1 MDQNGYT
8 KESQKS
14 CDGRDL
20 LQDTK
25 GAAVCGLQNTTFYTK
40 KKKKKIIII
49 IIFKNQNGISEKME
63 RQLAGSKKLY
73 LSMGGRL
80 ILLKI
85 TLSNLPTY

>member
-1 MDQNGYT
+1 MAIQRRARRAVMEEIYCRTPKEQRCVGYKT
-8 KESQKS
+8 QLFSP
-14 CDGRDL
+14 
-20 LQDTK
+20 
-25 GAAVCGLQNTTFYTK
+25 K